1 MIYAIFVSFF
11 VTTNLVANKIIHFE
25 VFRRLQ
31 RQIKLRYSETATLSD
46 RWQLK
51 DIETVLAALAP
62 IVKAFILPAAL
73 VSNLF
78 MAIVDLHFA
87 RDEPLG
93 SPLTQPLVE
102 MRVKLFGQVLNL
114 CLQGTNIIAGI
125 YNLFATASLMY
136 SLPSLRALLCADL
149 SRLVGRQI
157 GGGGDDEKSPFASVD
172 ANAVERAAVEHDRPF
187 VYLRAA
193 WS

>member
-1 MIYAIFVSFF
+1 M
-11 VTTNLVANKIIHFE
+11 
-25 VFRRLQ
+25 FRRLQ
-31 RQIKLRYSETATLSD
+31 RQIKLRYSETTTLSE

-51 DIETVLAALAP
+51 EIETVLAALAP
-62 IVKAFILPAAL
+62 IVKAFILHAAL

-78 MAIVDLHFA
+78 MTIVYLHLA
-87 RDEPLG
+87 RCEPLG
-93 SPLTQPLVE
+93 SPLTQSLVE
-102 MRVKLFGQVLNL
+102 VRVKFFGQVLNV
-114 CLQGTNIIAGI
+114 CLQGTYIIAGI
-125 YNLFATASLMY
+125 YNLFATISLMY

-157 GGGGDDEKSPFASVD
+157 GGGGDDGPPFASVD
-172 ANAVERAAVEHDRPF
+172 ANAVERAAVELDRHF